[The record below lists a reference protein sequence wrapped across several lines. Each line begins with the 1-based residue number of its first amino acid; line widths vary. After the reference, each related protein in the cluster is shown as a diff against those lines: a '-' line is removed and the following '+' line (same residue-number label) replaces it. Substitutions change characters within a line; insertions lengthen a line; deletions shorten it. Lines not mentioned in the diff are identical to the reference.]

1 MKRIFLFIIFIVALY
16 VAKPLWEEPV
26 SKYID
31 LSFLNPV
38 DEKIETVLE
47 NDSVTSAMSSI
58 KNTADKVFFF
68 ISSKSSEME
77 RLIPEKVAKP
87 KLATPDNSA
96 MSIHNIE
103 LGATEEQVKA
113 ELGEPQSHS
122 LNEYGTEWFT
132 YHEDYQNY
140 VMISFDEKWKVNAI
154 YTNDDLISS
163 KAGVQY
169 GTEKAEVRKAYG
181 EPLKELRKGLN
192 IYVLQDGEGM
202 DLFKVGDV
210 YMYVFYDV
218 HQNTTVTAVQLITT
232 ALEHRK
238 SGMYA
243 GGDVSL
249 RNGFEQQLF
258 DLTNAARVRHGRSI
272 LRWDDAISETARK
285 HSLDM
290 AINDYFNHENLEG
303 LSPFDRMKADQI
315 KFSKAGEN
323 LAYGQSSSIFAHE
336 GLMNSKGHRDNIL
349 VDDYSH
355 LGIGVAFNDKSQPY
369 YTENFYLK

>member
-113 ELGEPQSHS
+113 ELGEPQIHS

>member
-140 VMISFDEKWKVNAI
+140 VMISYDEKWKVNAI

>member
-1 MKRIFLFIIFIVALY
+1 MRRILLFIIFIVAFYL
-16 VAKPLWEEPV
+16 AKPLWEEPV

-31 LSFLNPV
+31 LSFLSPV
-38 DEKIETVLE
+38 DEKIETVME
-47 NDSVTSAMSSI
+47 NESITSAMSSI
-58 KNTADKVFFF
+58 LDTANKFFFF

-77 RLIPEKVAKP
+77 RLIPDKVAKP
-87 KLATPDNSA
+87 KLATPDHSA

-103 LGATEEQVKA
+103 LGFTEEQVKA
-113 ELGEPQSHS
+113 ELGEPQNHS

-132 YHEDYQNY
+132 YHEDYQNF

-163 KAGVQY
+163 KAGIQY
-169 GTEKAEVRKAYG
+169 GTGKAEVRNAYG
-181 EPLKELRKGLN
+181 EPLKEIRKGLN
-192 IYVLQDGEGM
+192 IYVLQDNEGM

-210 YMYVFYDV
+210 YMYVFYDI

-232 ALEHRK
+232 SLEHRK

-272 LRWDDAISETARK
+272 LRWDNAISDTARK

-290 AINDYFNHENLEG
+290 AINDYFSHDNLKG
-303 LSPFDRMKADQI
+303 QSPFDRMKEDQI
-315 KFSKAGEN
+315 KFRRAGEN

-336 GLMNSKGHRDNIL
+336 GLMNSKGHRENIL
-349 VDDYSH
+349 IDDYSH
-355 LGIGVAFNDKSQPY
+355 LGIGVAFNEKSQPY
-369 YTENFYLK
+369 YTENFFLK